1 MLRKSISKPIT
12 VIILLVLQII
22 PLLLFPA
29 ETYSPTSQQWWLPV
43 ILSFLVVVAILKLVF
58 RPSPDLWPWYLISF
72 SQGIS
77 IISRLMMLMP
87 HATYNVNGTQVA
99 NIPYIVTNVVSIVL
113 SAGYIFYSELPDV
126 RMSLLSQKQA
136 G

>member
-1 MLRKSISKPIT
+1 MLRKRIAQPTT
-12 VIILLVLQII
+12 VIILLVIQII

-29 ETYSPTSQQWWLPV
+29 DTYSPTSQQWWLPV
-43 ILSFLVVVAILKLVF
+43 ILSVLVLVAILKLVF
-58 RPSPDLWPWYLISF
+58 QPTPDLWPWHLISF

-87 HATYNVNGTQVA
+87 HATYNLNGTQVA
-99 NIPYIVTNVVSIVL
+99 NIPYIITNVVSIFL
-113 SAGYIFYSELPDV
+113 SAGYIYYSELPDV
-126 RMSLLSQKQA
+126 RMSLLPQKQA